1 MQETKKVR
9 EPKQKRSAET
19 REKIRTAALALFC
32 RDGYYKTTT
41 NAIAKEAGVPIGS
54 FYSYFADKDAIFLAI
69 VEDYN
74 TMFVR
79 ANELV
84 LAREDLYRADKKRW
98 MRELVESLVKVHED
112 SRELNREM
120 KILALSRPDIQAL
133 RDRNDAIVRRQTL
146 DYMRKYQVELRVDDV
161 EATATVAFT
170 FISAI
175 VDYLV
180 FENPAADRDRI
191 IGVAVEGMYR
201 AMT

>member
-1 MQETKKVR
+1 
-9 EPKQKRSAET
+9 
-19 REKIRTAALALFC
+19 
-32 RDGYYKTTT
+32 
-41 NAIAKEAGVPIGS
+41 
-54 FYSYFADKDAIFLAI
+54 
-69 VEDYN
+69 
-74 TMFVR
+74 
-79 ANELV
+79 
-84 LAREDLYRADKKRW
+84 
-98 MRELVESLVKVHED
+98 LVESLVKVHED

-133 RDRNDAIVRRQTL
+133 RDRNDAIVRQQTL

-191 IGVAVEGMYR
+191 IGVAVEGLYR
-201 AMT
+201 AMA

>member
-19 REKIRTAALALFC
+19 REKIRTAALSLFC

-74 TMFVR
+74 AMFVR
-79 ANELV
+79 SNESV

-98 MRELVESLVKVHED
+98 MRELVESLVKVHEE

-191 IGVAVEGMYR
+191 IGVAVEGLYR
-201 AMT
+201 AMA